1 MLVCCLAVASLA
13 MAQAAFVNEDRVA
26 VFYPKD
32 YDARQH
38 QPSPVF
44 VHEPVA
50 VNPLPHDWRL
60 RPEFSVSDQWSTVTA
75 EGTIGADMTT
85 CPFEDDIRL
94 TEI

>member
-1 MLVCCLAVASLA
+1 MTKRVSLLVCCLAVASLA

-50 VNPLPHDWRL
+50 VNPLPHDWRFGSANGCAVI
-60 RPEFSVSDQWSTVTA
+60 PCPVAVF
-75 EGTIGADMTT
+75 TT
-85 CPFEDDIRL
+85 
-94 TEI
+94 